1 LLIISI
7 ELKNYQKKIKDHL
20 IDCLNEID
28 AYCAQNDWISDIK
41 KYITKYSAKLVLEWK
56 AIGSHEIEE
65 QLNKIRNWIDQ
76 LKLGVEKTIIT
87 NNKVLKI
94 DCKSI
99 EETLVPKLEII
110 FNEICE
116 CIQSELNKDSGN
128 FNDFMN
134 KVIKE
139 IDNRPKNIEVF
150 SNYAKLV
157 NKHRDNIPVYES
169 RIANI
174 KNFIDV
180 ARQNYTR
187 NVNTVINEDDNNN
200 IASDIQFQVIWK
212 TFMSKIQEAIE
223 YISIQSPHILD
234 QLNNLYLKYSN
245 ELKQIHS
252 IGTTGKFTDPFE
264 NSTQI
269 IEELKTVNFILNYY

>member
-1 LLIISI
+1 M
-7 ELKNYQKKIKDHL
+7 
-20 IDCLNEID
+20 IDSLNEID

-99 EETLVPKLEII
+99 EETLVPKLEFI

-169 RIANI
+169 RITNI

-200 IASDIQFQVIWK
+200 NNNNIGSDIQFQDIWK

-245 ELKQIHS
+245 ELKQIHLM
-252 IGTTGKFTDPFE
+252 GTTGKFTDPFE

-269 IEELKTVNFILNYY
+269 IEELKTVNSLRILRNK